1 MILKI
6 DSKLELRQIRKEDAL
21 EFFKLADKNRLYLR
35 QWLGWLDITKAP
47 NDTEKFIGHTIKAIS
62 ENKAL
67 CYLIWNENEISGIIH
82 LVDIDKT
89 NKKASIGYWIG
100 EEYRGQGSAKK
111 ATAALVS
118 HAFNEL
124 KLNRIEIRCATG
136 NTASQAVPKSLNFK
150 EEGILRENE
159 WLYDRFVDHIV
170 YSILAKEWNLKTE
183 V

>member
-21 EFFKLADKNRLYLR
+21 EFFNLADKNRAYLR
-35 QWLGWLDITKAP
+35 QWLGWLDLSKVP
-47 NDTEKFIGHTIKAIS
+47 LDTEYFINSTLKLIADKVS
-62 ENKAL
+62 L
-67 CYLIWNENEISGIIH
+67 CFLIWNENKIAGIID
-82 LVDIDKT
+82 LREINT
-89 NKKASIGYWIG
+89 SNKNALIGYWVG
-100 EEYRGQGSAKK
+100 EESRGQGLAKK
-111 ATAALVS
+111 ATKAVVNY
-118 HAFNEL
+118 AFHEL

-159 WLYDRFVDHIV
+159 WLYDHFVDHIV